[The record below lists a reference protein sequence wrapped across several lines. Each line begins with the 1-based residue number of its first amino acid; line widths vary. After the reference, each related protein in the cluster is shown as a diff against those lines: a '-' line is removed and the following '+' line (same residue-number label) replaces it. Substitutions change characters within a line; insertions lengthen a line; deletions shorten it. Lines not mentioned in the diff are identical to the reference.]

1 MLPFCRH
8 ISISMSRDL
17 SVSPETSSRILS
29 QILWFTKYLEVRGSA
44 ICFAK
49 FLSIYISIYYLSIY
63 FSLHIFLYIISIYKF
78 LCLSL
83 SLSLYIYTPGLE
95 LTLKCCTTKKR
106 EQNELKS
113 PPWVGFF
120 PNLQCDFQLFAIV

>member
-1 MLPFCRH
+1 M
-8 ISISMSRDL
+8 
-17 SVSPETSSRILS
+17 
-29 QILWFTKYLEVRGSA
+29 RGSA

-49 FLSIYISIYYLSIY
+49 FLSIYISLYIY
-63 FSLHIFLYIISIYKF
+63 FYILSLYINFSLSVSLC
-78 LCLSL
+78 LCLSVSLSLSLSLSLSPYISVSLSVSLSPYL

-120 PNLQCDFQLFAIV
+120 PNLQCDFQLFAIVLG

>member
-1 MLPFCRH
+1 M
-8 ISISMSRDL
+8 
-17 SVSPETSSRILS
+17 
-29 QILWFTKYLEVRGSA
+29 RGSA

-49 FLSIYISIYYLSIY
+49 FLSIYISLYIY
-63 FSLHIFLYIISIYKF
+63 FYILSLYINFSLSVSLC
-78 LCLSL
+78 LCLSVSLSLSLSPYLSLCLSLPISLSVSLSPYL

-120 PNLQCDFQLFAIV
+120 PNLQCDFQLFAIVLG